1 MEDLL
6 MEPVSRETE
15 VVTYHPETSTD
26 DVAQRLNHLANEVQ
40 RPFWYFAQNVHRYAA
55 NPLHEDSLTDSVAKR
70 FLSGGAHAIGASLG
84 AFLALAGFALK
95 GLSNRFHSRE
105 FTYWEG
111 LGEEVCPERPK
122 VLHLNA
128 CMFPGGLPY
137 AFGGVRT
144 AGERME
150 QLKAFVESIN
160 PDIFF
165 LCEFSQTLSGK
176 LFESF
181 QESYRHFLVNVGS
194 NAKGMDAS
202 MTVVSREPIVN
213 EPKFFPSKIEAE
225 EEQKSSY
232 RGFFHV
238 ETEKVHYLYVHL
250 HPKETN
256 RAKEIR
262 LEQLAEIRKITEEFA
277 NGKVWVVL
285 GDINIERGSAGHRSM
300 LEMGF
305 RDLIQEQHGNV
316 ETCINGLEAGG
327 KRDPESIDG
336 FLVIGGDLVMQTEI
350 HDTYEDPRKALSD
363 HKGISALLG

>member
-1 MEDLL
+1 MESVTGKT
-6 MEPVSRETE
+6 EE
-15 VVTYHPETSTD
+15 VVTYHPESSKD
-26 DVAQRLNHLANEVQ
+26 DVAERLNHLANEVQ

-70 FLSGGAHAIGASLG
+70 IFRGGAHALGASLG

-95 GLSNRFHSRE
+95 GLSNSFHSRE

-111 LGEEVCPERPK
+111 QGEEASPERPK

-181 QESYRHFLVNVGS
+181 QEGYRHFLVNVGS

-213 EPKFFPSKIEAE
+213 KPKFFPSKIKAE
-225 EEQKSSY
+225 GEQKSSY

-238 ETEKVHYLYVHL
+238 ETEKVNYIYVHL
-250 HPKETN
+250 HPKETD

-262 LEQLAEIRKITEEFA
+262 LEQLAEIKKITEDSA
-277 NGKVWVVL
+277 SGKVWVVL
-285 GDINIERGSAGHRSM
+285 GDINIERGSAGHQAM

-305 RDLIQEQHGNV
+305 RDVIQEQHGNI
-316 ETCINGLEAGG
+316 ETCINGLEEGE

-336 FLVIGGDLVMQTEI
+336 FLVIGGDLLMQMEI

>member
-1 MEDLL
+1 MEKISG
-6 MEPVSRETE
+6 ESE
-15 VVTYHPETSTD
+15 VVTYHPETSKD

-55 NPLHEDSLTDSVAKR
+55 NPLHEDSLTDR
-70 FLSGGAHAIGASLG
+70 
-84 AFLALAGFALK
+84 K
-95 GLSNRFHSRE
+95 GE
-105 FTYWEG
+105 
-111 LGEEVCPERPK
+111 GEEVRPERPK
-122 VLHLNA
+122 ALHLNA

-137 AFGGVRT
+137 AFWGVRT

-150 QLKAFVESIN
+150 QLKVFVESIN

-181 QESYRHFLVNVGS
+181 QEGYRHFLVNVGA

-225 EEQKSSY
+225 GEQKSSY

-238 ETEKVHYLYVHL
+238 ETEKVNYVYVHL
-250 HPKETN
+250 HPKETD

-262 LEQLAEIRKITEEFA
+262 QEQLAEIKKITEDFA
-277 NGKVWVVL
+277 NGKAWVIL
-285 GDINIERGSAGHRSM
+285 GDINIERGSTGHQAM

-305 RDLIQEQHGNV
+305 CDVIQEQHGNV
-316 ETCINGLEAGG
+316 ETCINGLEEGE
-327 KRDPESIDG
+327 KRNPESIDG
-336 FLVIGGDLVMQTEI
+336 FLVIGGDLQMQTEI
-350 HDTYEDPRKALSD
+350 HDTYEDPRKALTD
-363 HKGISALLG
+363 HKGISALIG